1 MEELRLP
8 EMPDV
13 YRMTGVPLHL
23 AWAKTVTA
31 RIFEELP
38 DAVQAVVAAQNAK
51 TSAQLSKI
59 QAALG
64 NLARHKGAVWWID
77 QRFTSTQDI
86 VTAELA
92 RVEADIEAR
101 AARLAEELGGSAES
115 RRAEAEAQWLQANGF
130 VASN

>member
-38 DAVQAVVAAQNAK
+38 GAVQAVVAARGGK
-51 TSAQLSKI
+51 TPAQLFKI
-59 QAALG
+59 QAALS

-77 QRFTSTQDI
+77 QRFTSTEDI
-86 VTAELA
+86 VAAELA

-101 AARLAEELGGSAES
+101 AVRLAEELGGSPEF
-115 RRAEAEAQWLQANGF
+115 RRTEAEAQWLQAGGF